1 THFWNKENPDKM
13 LSNFFI
19 CLLLIIQCASA
30 YNFENIFL
38 EKRDFSSNAPNYP
51 VGCSP
56 SVGTQLTPGLSLEV
70 YAYPMDGNNGYC
82 WNATYK
88 DPEFPRSGY
97 LKNKLLGKADGV
109 VGPLNFLAKNKDC
122 SPKVDTLP
130 AGFNFP
136 QPITVTNFTMVL
148 FGYLAPKQSGKYT
161 FKLLADDLLLLN
173 LGATNAFDCCNREAT
188 KNNLGEFLAYNL
200 WPNQDKNV
208 TVYLEKGVYYPLRLF
223 FNNRDGGSQLD
234 FSYYFNDSPAPL
246 TDFSGMFFSVPDGA
260 ECPARIGYQLNCRSI
275 NSTTTYSTQYVT
287 TALGANELPV
297 TSTIYYVATPCADQA
312 NNPVC
317 KEGFYDPVNKK
328 CYIPPEDDYT
338 TTIDKGN
345 GEYETDLISHI
356 TKTDQNGK
364 PTTTVRTTIKLYGPA
379 PPPVTKTID
388 LGNEVTEY
396 LVISYWTT
404 TNEVGS
410 VITTEATKTYS
421 PPPVT
426 ITATTAADY
435 VETDWI
441 SFFITTNDKGEIITD
456 STLFNATRDYNLPEA
471 PHTSFGPAPP
481 AETKTVDLG
490 NEVTE
495 YLVISYWTTT
505 NEFGGLITTSSTRTY
520 SPPPVTIT
528 ATTAA
533 DYVETDWISFFIT
546 TNDKGEIITDS
557 TLFNA
562 TRDYNLPE
570 APHTSFGP
578 APPAETKTVDL
589 GNEVTEYLVISYWTT
604 TNEFGGLITTSS
616 TRTYSPPPVTITA
629 TTAADYVETDWISF
643 FITTNDKGEIIT
655 DSTLF
660 NATRDYNLPEAPHTS
675 FGPAPP
681 AETKT
686 VDLGNEVT
694 EYLVISYWTTTNE
707 FGGLIT
713 TSSTR
718 TYSPPPVTITAT
730 TAADYVET
738 DWISFFITTNDK
750 GEIITDSTLFNATRD
765 YNLPEAPHT
774 SFGPAPPAET
784 KTVDLGNE
792 VTEYLVISYWT
803 TTNEFGGLITTSS
816 TRTYSPPPV
825 TITATTAADYV
836 ETDWISFF
844 ITTNDK
850 GEIITDSTLF
860 NATRDYNLPE
870 APHTSFG
877 PAPPAETKT
886 VDLGN
891 EVTEYLVI
899 SYWTT
904 TNEFGGLITTSSTR
918 TYSPPPVTITATTAA
933 DYVETDWISFFITTN
948 DKGEIITDSTLF
960 NATRDYNLPEAPHT
974 SFGPAPPAETKTV
987 DLGNEVTE
995 YLVISYWTTTNE
1007 FGGLITTS
1015 STRTYSPPPVT
1026 ITATTAADYVETDW
1040 ISFFIT
1046 TNDKGEIITDSTLFN
1061 ATREYIDAQAP
1072 HLSSSMEVVPP
1083 EGEADYT
1090 TTIDKGNGEFETDL
1104 VSHITTKDSD
1114 GKPTTITTTIPLK
1127 PSDAGEADYTTTIDK
1142 GNGEF
1147 ETDLVSH
1154 ITTKD
1159 SDGKPTT
1166 ITTTIPLKPSDAGE
1180 ADYTTTIDKGN
1191 GEFETDLVS
1200 HITTKDSDGKPTTIT
1215 TTIPL
1220 KPSDAGEADY
1230 TTTIDKGN
1238 GEFETDLV
1246 SHITTKDSDGKPT
1259 TITTTI
1265 PLKPS
1270 DAGEADYTTTID
1282 KGNGEFE
1289 TDLVSHITTK
1299 DSDGK
1304 PTTITTTIPLK
1315 PSDAGEADYTTTIDK
1330 GNGEFETDLV
1340 SHITTKDSDG
1350 KPTTITTTIPLK
1362 PSDAGEADYTTTIDK
1377 GNGEFETD
1385 LVSHITTKDSDGKPT
1400 TITTTIPLKP
1410 SDAGEAD
1417 YTTTIDKGNGEF
1429 ETDLV
1434 SHITTKDSDGKP
1446 TTITT
1451 TIPLKPSDAGE
1462 ADYTTTIDKGNGE
1475 FETDLVSH
1483 ITTKDSDGKP
1493 TTITT
1498 TIPLKPSDAGE
1509 ADYTTTIDKGNG
1521 EFETD
1526 LVSHITTKD
1535 SDGKPTT
1542 ITTTIPL
1549 KPSDAGEADYTTL
1562 IDNKNSLFSTQS
1574 LKSSLTYSY
1583 SVPQSEN
1590 SSKIS
1595 TGKVSKISSNMLP
1608 TPGNI
1613 DGTTTE
1619 LNSSVKSTALQ
1630 INSDSKRNSDTTQP
1644 VSLLSTSLKDS
1655 EAVETAPTS
1664 SISASSRVIT
1674 STENAISSSS
1684 FATPVS
1690 SNDSVYIQSKV
1701 IPTPSFTINVAEG
1714 SAPKV
1719 AITLRNGGLPIFG
1732 LVLIFYG
1739 KKDSSE
1745 NGYAHGCSPSIR
1757 AKLKPGLSMEIYSY
1771 ALRPTD
1777 DHCWDSAYLD
1787 PMFPRTGYL
1796 THKLLGKAEGII
1808 GPLNFLAKN
1817 PACIPAVSTLP
1828 LAFHFPKPFTITNF
1842 TMLLYG
1848 YLSPKKTGKYTF
1860 KLLADDLLL
1869 MNFGADNAFD
1879 CCSHDATKDNIGEYV
1894 AYSVWPGVNKNV
1906 TVYLE
1911 SGIYYPLRLFFN
1923 NRDAIAQLDF
1933 AYYFNDSPIR
1943 QTDFSG
1949 MFFSIPDSVKCPAN
1963 IGYKFECRSI
1973 KSTTTYSTKYITT
1986 KSAKNEIAFTST
1998 IYYVATPC
2006 AVQPNPPLCGKGF
2019 YDPINNKC
2027 FTPEPDY
2034 ITTIDKGNGE
2044 FETDLISHIT
2054 QKDSNGTP
2062 TNTITTTIHLT
2073 PTYDYTKTVT
2083 SDGHTITEVVSH
2095 ITTTDSDGEG
2105 VVYATTRM
2113 FYAEAGEAVHT
2124 SAWPYSQP
2132 SVVTRTVSESD
2143 GVVDTVVI
2151 SYFPS
2156 VGEDGVTRT
2165 VTSTVRT
2172 ITADYTTTV
2181 TSDGHTITEVVSHIT
2196 TTDSDGEG
2204 VVYATTRMFYAEAG
2218 EAVHTSAW
2226 PYSQP
2231 SVVTRTVSESD
2242 GVVDTVVISYFP
2254 SVGEDGVTRTV
2265 TSTVRTITADYTT
2278 TVTSDGHTITEVVSH
2293 ITTTDSDGEGVVY
2306 ATTRMFYAEAGEA
2319 VHTSAWPY
2327 SQPSVVTRTVSE
2339 SDGVVDTVV
2348 ISYFPSV
2355 GEDGVTRTVTSTV
2368 RTITADYTTTVT
2380 SDGHTITEVVSHIT
2394 TTDSDGEGV
2403 VYATTRMFYAEAG
2416 EAVHTSAWPYS
2427 QPSVVTRTV
2436 SESDGVVDTV
2446 VISYFPSVGEDGV
2459 TRTVTSTVR
2468 TITADYTTTV
2478 TSDGHTIT
2486 EVVSHITTTDSD
2498 GQCVVSPKTIILT
2511 PKLAPIVRTRYFNSS
2526 IRTSTS
2532 STRYSSA
2539 LNSDNK
2545 PTKITTTVPVK
2556 SNDLGEADFTKIITT
2571 DGHIVTEVILH
2582 ITATNSLGKVV
2593 TYVTTAA
2600 SYDQVDEGVFRS
2612 PSLSSQPPVSKST
2625 FAEDDGSSKSTVISY
2640 LPFNISESGENL
2652 CVSSSTKLYANK
2664 SLSDFSVSVSLRV
2677 SKTISSGT
2685 KSRIPSKGTG
2695 DSISTAVLPS
2705 NIALTPSL
2713 SVNIAVSDGGT
2724 THFSF
2729 HVGTMLIVAC
2739 MLLAIAAE

>member
-1 THFWNKENPDKM
+1 M

-356 TKTDQNGK
+356 TKNDQNGK
-364 PTTTVRTTIKLYGPA
+364 PTTTIRTTIKLYGPA

-426 ITATTAADY
+426 ITATTAEDY

-528 ATTAA
+528 ATTAE

-629 TTAADYVETDWISF
+629 TTAEDYVETDWISFFITTNDKGEIITDSTLFNATRDYNLPEAPHTSFGPAPPAETKTVDLGNEVTEYLPPPVTITATTAEDYVETDWISF

-730 TAADYVET
+730 TAEDYVETDWISFFITTNDKGEIITDSTLFNATRDYNLPEAPHTSFGPAPPAETKTVDLGNEVTEYLVISYWTTTNEFGGLITTSSTRTVRLLLTAHCSMLRVTTTCLRLLTSFGPAPPAETKTVDLGNEVTEYLVISYWTTTNEFGGLITTSSTRTPPPVTITATTAEDYVET

-825 TITATTAADYV
+825 TITATTAEDYV

-904 TNEFGGLITTSSTR
+904 TNEFGGLITTSTR
-918 TYSPPPVTITATTAA
+918 TYSPPPVTITATTAE

-974 SFGPAPPAETKTV
+974 SFGPAPAETKTV

-1007 FGGLITTS
+1007 FGGLITS
-1015 STRTYSPPPVT
+1015 STRT
-1026 ITATTAADYVETDW
+1026 
-1040 ISFFIT
+1040 
-1046 TNDKGEIITDSTLFN
+1046 TLFN
-1061 ATREYIDAQAP
+1061 ATREYIDAEAP
-1072 HLSSSMEVVPP
+1072 HLSSSNDAVPP
-1083 EGEADYT
+1083 ENEADYT

-1127 PSDAGEADYTTTIDK
+1127 PSDAGEPTTTTIDK

-1166 ITTTIPLKPSDAGE
+1166 ITTTIPLKPVMPAR
-1180 ADYTTTIDKGN
+1180 DYTTTIDKGN

-1200 HITTKDSDGKPTTIT
+1200 HITTKD
-1215 TTIPL
+1215 
-1220 KPSDAGEADY
+1220 
-1230 TTTIDKGN
+1230 
-1238 GEFETDLV
+1238 
-1246 SHITTKDSDGKPT
+1246 
-1259 TITTTI
+1259 
-1265 PLKPS
+1265 
-1270 DAGEADYTTTID
+1270 
-1282 KGNGEFE
+1282 
-1289 TDLVSHITTK
+1289 
-1299 DSDGK
+1299 
-1304 PTTITTTIPLK
+1304 
-1315 PSDAGEADYTTTIDK
+1315 
-1330 GNGEFETDLV
+1330 
-1340 SHITTKDSDG
+1340 
-1350 KPTTITTTIPLK
+1350 
-1362 PSDAGEADYTTTIDK
+1362 
-1377 GNGEFETD
+1377 
-1385 LVSHITTKDSDGKPT
+1385 
-1400 TITTTIPLKP
+1400 
-1410 SDAGEAD
+1410 
-1417 YTTTIDKGNGEF
+1417 
-1429 ETDLV
+1429 
-1434 SHITTKDSDGKP
+1434 
-1446 TTITT
+1446 
-1451 TIPLKPSDAGE
+1451 
-1462 ADYTTTIDKGNGE
+1462 
-1475 FETDLVSH
+1475 
-1483 ITTKDSDGKP
+1483 
-1493 TTITT
+1493 
-1498 TIPLKPSDAGE
+1498 
-1509 ADYTTTIDKGNG
+1509 
-1521 EFETD
+1521 
-1526 LVSHITTKD
+1526 
-1535 SDGKPTT
+1535 
-1542 ITTTIPL
+1542 
-1549 KPSDAGEADYTTL
+1549 
-1562 IDNKNSLFSTQS
+1562 
-1574 LKSSLTYSY
+1574 
-1583 SVPQSEN
+1583 
-1590 SSKIS
+1590 
-1595 TGKVSKISSNMLP
+1595 
-1608 TPGNI
+1608 
-1613 DGTTTE
+1613 
-1619 LNSSVKSTALQ
+1619 
-1630 INSDSKRNSDTTQP
+1630 
-1644 VSLLSTSLKDS
+1644 
-1655 EAVETAPTS
+1655 
-1664 SISASSRVIT
+1664 
-1674 STENAISSSS
+1674 
-1684 FATPVS
+1684 
-1690 SNDSVYIQSKV
+1690 
-1701 IPTPSFTINVAEG
+1701 
-1714 SAPKV
+1714 
-1719 AITLRNGGLPIFG
+1719 
-1732 LVLIFYG
+1732 
-1739 KKDSSE
+1739 
-1745 NGYAHGCSPSIR
+1745 
-1757 AKLKPGLSMEIYSY
+1757 
-1771 ALRPTD
+1771 
-1777 DHCWDSAYLD
+1777 
-1787 PMFPRTGYL
+1787 
-1796 THKLLGKAEGII
+1796 
-1808 GPLNFLAKN
+1808 
-1817 PACIPAVSTLP
+1817 
-1828 LAFHFPKPFTITNF
+1828 
-1842 TMLLYG
+1842 
-1848 YLSPKKTGKYTF
+1848 
-1860 KLLADDLLL
+1860 
-1869 MNFGADNAFD
+1869 
-1879 CCSHDATKDNIGEYV
+1879 
-1894 AYSVWPGVNKNV
+1894 
-1906 TVYLE
+1906 
-1911 SGIYYPLRLFFN
+1911 
-1923 NRDAIAQLDF
+1923 
-1933 AYYFNDSPIR
+1933 
-1943 QTDFSG
+1943 
-1949 MFFSIPDSVKCPAN
+1949 
-1963 IGYKFECRSI
+1963 
-1973 KSTTTYSTKYITT
+1973 
-1986 KSAKNEIAFTST
+1986 
-1998 IYYVATPC
+1998 
-2006 AVQPNPPLCGKGF
+2006 
-2019 YDPINNKC
+2019 
-2027 FTPEPDY
+2027 
-2034 ITTIDKGNGE
+2034 
-2044 FETDLISHIT
+2044 
-2054 QKDSNGTP
+2054 
-2062 TNTITTTIHLT
+2062 
-2073 PTYDYTKTVT
+2073 
-2083 SDGHTITEVVSH
+2083 
-2095 ITTTDSDGEG
+2095 
-2105 VVYATTRM
+2105 
-2113 FYAEAGEAVHT
+2113 
-2124 SAWPYSQP
+2124 
-2132 SVVTRTVSESD
+2132 
-2143 GVVDTVVI
+2143 
-2151 SYFPS
+2151 
-2156 VGEDGVTRT
+2156 
-2165 VTSTVRT
+2165 
-2172 ITADYTTTV
+2172 
-2181 TSDGHTITEVVSHIT
+2181 
-2196 TTDSDGEG
+2196 
-2204 VVYATTRMFYAEAG
+2204 
-2218 EAVHTSAW
+2218 
-2226 PYSQP
+2226 
-2231 SVVTRTVSESD
+2231 
-2242 GVVDTVVISYFP
+2242 
-2254 SVGEDGVTRTV
+2254 
-2265 TSTVRTITADYTT
+2265 
-2278 TVTSDGHTITEVVSH
+2278 
-2293 ITTTDSDGEGVVY
+2293 
-2306 ATTRMFYAEAGEA
+2306 
-2319 VHTSAWPY
+2319 
-2327 SQPSVVTRTVSE
+2327 
-2339 SDGVVDTVV
+2339 
-2348 ISYFPSV
+2348 
-2355 GEDGVTRTVTSTV
+2355 
-2368 RTITADYTTTVT
+2368 
-2380 SDGHTITEVVSHIT
+2380 
-2394 TTDSDGEGV
+2394 
-2403 VYATTRMFYAEAG
+2403 
-2416 EAVHTSAWPYS
+2416 
-2427 QPSVVTRTV
+2427 
-2436 SESDGVVDTV
+2436 
-2446 VISYFPSVGEDGV
+2446 
-2459 TRTVTSTVR
+2459 
-2468 TITADYTTTV
+2468 
-2478 TSDGHTIT
+2478 
-2486 EVVSHITTTDSD
+2486 
-2498 GQCVVSPKTIILT
+2498 
-2511 PKLAPIVRTRYFNSS
+2511 
-2526 IRTSTS
+2526 
-2532 STRYSSA
+2532 
-2539 LNSDNK
+2539 
-2545 PTKITTTVPVK
+2545 
-2556 SNDLGEADFTKIITT
+2556 
-2571 DGHIVTEVILH
+2571 
-2582 ITATNSLGKVV
+2582 
-2593 TYVTTAA
+2593 
-2600 SYDQVDEGVFRS
+2600 
-2612 PSLSSQPPVSKST
+2612 
-2625 FAEDDGSSKSTVISY
+2625 
-2640 LPFNISESGENL
+2640 
-2652 CVSSSTKLYANK
+2652 
-2664 SLSDFSVSVSLRV
+2664 
-2677 SKTISSGT
+2677 
-2685 KSRIPSKGTG
+2685 
-2695 DSISTAVLPS
+2695 
-2705 NIALTPSL
+2705 
-2713 SVNIAVSDGGT
+2713 
-2724 THFSF
+2724 
-2729 HVGTMLIVAC
+2729 
-2739 MLLAIAAE
+2739 

>member
-1 THFWNKENPDKM
+1 M

-38 EKRDFSSNAPNYP
+38 EKRDFLSNAPNYP

-730 TAADYVET
+730 TAADYGEIITDSTLFNATRDYNLPEAPHTSFGPAPPAETKTVDLGNEVTEYLVISYWTTTNEFGGLITTSSTRTYSPPPVTITATTAADYVET
-738 DWISFFITTNDK
+738 DWLSFFITTNDK

-904 TNEFGGLITTSSTR
+904 TNEFGGLTTTSSTRTYSPPPVTITATTAADYVETDWISFFITTNDKGEIITDSTLFNATRDYNLPEAPHTSFGPAPPAETKTVDLGNEVTEYLVISYWPTTNEFGGLITTSSTR

-933 DYVETDWISFFITTN
+933 DYVETDWISFFITTHDKGEIITDSTLFNATRDYNLPEAPHGLSGRLRPPAATKDCEAGPTKRTDLVFLHHTN

-1061 ATREYIDAQAP
+1061 ATREYNLPEAP
-1072 HLSSSMEVVPP
+1072 HTSFGPAPPAETKTVDLGNEVTEYLVISYWTTTNEFGGLITTSSTRTYSPPPVTITATTAADYVETDWISFFITTNDKGEIITDSTLFNATRDYNLPEAPHTSFGPAPPAETKTVDLGNEVTEYLTDLVSHITTKDSDGKPTTITTTIP
-1083 EGEADYT
+1083 LKPSDAGEADYTTTIDKGNGEFETDLVSHITTKDSDGKPTTITTTIPLKPSDAGEADYTTTIDKGTVTYDDHHHDPIEPSDAGEADYT

-1562 IDNKNSLFSTQS
+1562 IHDKNSLFSTQS

-1590 SSKIS
+1590 SGKIS
-1595 TGKVSKISSNMLP
+1595 TGKVSKISSNTLP

-1630 INSDSKRNSDTTQP
+1630 INSDSKRNSDTT
-1644 VSLLSTSLKDS
+1644 
-1655 EAVETAPTS
+1655 
-1664 SISASSRVIT
+1664 
-1674 STENAISSSS
+1674 
-1684 FATPVS
+1684 
-1690 SNDSVYIQSKV
+1690 
-1701 IPTPSFTINVAEG
+1701 
-1714 SAPKV
+1714 
-1719 AITLRNGGLPIFG
+1719 
-1732 LVLIFYG
+1732 
-1739 KKDSSE
+1739 
-1745 NGYAHGCSPSIR
+1745 
-1757 AKLKPGLSMEIYSY
+1757 
-1771 ALRPTD
+1771 
-1777 DHCWDSAYLD
+1777 
-1787 PMFPRTGYL
+1787 
-1796 THKLLGKAEGII
+1796 
-1808 GPLNFLAKN
+1808 
-1817 PACIPAVSTLP
+1817 
-1828 LAFHFPKPFTITNF
+1828 
-1842 TMLLYG
+1842 
-1848 YLSPKKTGKYTF
+1848 
-1860 KLLADDLLL
+1860 
-1869 MNFGADNAFD
+1869 
-1879 CCSHDATKDNIGEYV
+1879 
-1894 AYSVWPGVNKNV
+1894 
-1906 TVYLE
+1906 
-1911 SGIYYPLRLFFN
+1911 
-1923 NRDAIAQLDF
+1923 
-1933 AYYFNDSPIR
+1933 
-1943 QTDFSG
+1943 
-1949 MFFSIPDSVKCPAN
+1949 
-1963 IGYKFECRSI
+1963 
-1973 KSTTTYSTKYITT
+1973 
-1986 KSAKNEIAFTST
+1986 
-1998 IYYVATPC
+1998 
-2006 AVQPNPPLCGKGF
+2006 
-2019 YDPINNKC
+2019 
-2027 FTPEPDY
+2027 
-2034 ITTIDKGNGE
+2034 
-2044 FETDLISHIT
+2044 
-2054 QKDSNGTP
+2054 
-2062 TNTITTTIHLT
+2062 
-2073 PTYDYTKTVT
+2073 
-2083 SDGHTITEVVSH
+2083 
-2095 ITTTDSDGEG
+2095 
-2105 VVYATTRM
+2105 
-2113 FYAEAGEAVHT
+2113 
-2124 SAWPYSQP
+2124 
-2132 SVVTRTVSESD
+2132 
-2143 GVVDTVVI
+2143 
-2151 SYFPS
+2151 
-2156 VGEDGVTRT
+2156 
-2165 VTSTVRT
+2165 
-2172 ITADYTTTV
+2172 
-2181 TSDGHTITEVVSHIT
+2181 
-2196 TTDSDGEG
+2196 
-2204 VVYATTRMFYAEAG
+2204 
-2218 EAVHTSAW
+2218 
-2226 PYSQP
+2226 
-2231 SVVTRTVSESD
+2231 
-2242 GVVDTVVISYFP
+2242 
-2254 SVGEDGVTRTV
+2254 
-2265 TSTVRTITADYTT
+2265 
-2278 TVTSDGHTITEVVSH
+2278 
-2293 ITTTDSDGEGVVY
+2293 
-2306 ATTRMFYAEAGEA
+2306 
-2319 VHTSAWPY
+2319 
-2327 SQPSVVTRTVSE
+2327 
-2339 SDGVVDTVV
+2339 
-2348 ISYFPSV
+2348 
-2355 GEDGVTRTVTSTV
+2355 
-2368 RTITADYTTTVT
+2368 
-2380 SDGHTITEVVSHIT
+2380 
-2394 TTDSDGEGV
+2394 
-2403 VYATTRMFYAEAG
+2403 
-2416 EAVHTSAWPYS
+2416 
-2427 QPSVVTRTV
+2427 
-2436 SESDGVVDTV
+2436 
-2446 VISYFPSVGEDGV
+2446 
-2459 TRTVTSTVR
+2459 
-2468 TITADYTTTV
+2468 
-2478 TSDGHTIT
+2478 
-2486 EVVSHITTTDSD
+2486 
-2498 GQCVVSPKTIILT
+2498 
-2511 PKLAPIVRTRYFNSS
+2511 
-2526 IRTSTS
+2526 
-2532 STRYSSA
+2532 
-2539 LNSDNK
+2539 
-2545 PTKITTTVPVK
+2545 
-2556 SNDLGEADFTKIITT
+2556 
-2571 DGHIVTEVILH
+2571 
-2582 ITATNSLGKVV
+2582 
-2593 TYVTTAA
+2593 
-2600 SYDQVDEGVFRS
+2600 
-2612 PSLSSQPPVSKST
+2612 
-2625 FAEDDGSSKSTVISY
+2625 
-2640 LPFNISESGENL
+2640 
-2652 CVSSSTKLYANK
+2652 
-2664 SLSDFSVSVSLRV
+2664 
-2677 SKTISSGT
+2677 
-2685 KSRIPSKGTG
+2685 
-2695 DSISTAVLPS
+2695 
-2705 NIALTPSL
+2705 
-2713 SVNIAVSDGGT
+2713 
-2724 THFSF
+2724 
-2729 HVGTMLIVAC
+2729 
-2739 MLLAIAAE
+2739 

>member
-1 THFWNKENPDKM
+1 M

-356 TKTDQNGK
+356 TKNDQNGK
-364 PTTTVRTTIKLYGPA
+364 PTTTIRTTIKLYGPA

-426 ITATTAADY
+426 ITATTAEDY

-528 ATTAA
+528 ATTAE

-629 TTAADYVETDWISF
+629 TTAEDYVETDWISFFITTNDKGEIITDSTLFNATRDYNLPEAPHTSFGPAPPAETKTVDLGNEVTEYLVISYWTTTNEFGGLITTSSTRTTLFNATRDYNLPEAPHTSFGPAPPAETKTVDLGNEVTEYLVISYWTTTNEFGGLITTSSTRTYSPPPVTITATTAEDYVETDWISF

-730 TAADYVET
+730 TAEDYVETDWISFFITTNDKGEIITDSTLFNATRDYNLPEAPHTSFGPAPPAETKTVDLGNEVTEYLVISYWTTTNEFGGLITTSSTRTPPPVTITATTAEDYVET

-825 TITATTAADYV
+825 TITATTAEDYV

-918 TYSPPPVTITATTAA
+918 TYSPPPVTITATTAEDYVETDWISFFITTNDKGEIITDSTLFNA
-933 DYVETDWISFFITTN
+933 TRDYNLPEAPHYLVISYWTTTNEFGGLITTSSTRTYSPPPVTITATTAEDYVETDWISFFITTN

-1015 STRTYSPPPVT
+1015 STRTLLIWATEVTEYLVISYWTTTNEFGGLITTSSTRTYSPPPVT
-1026 ITATTAADYVETDW
+1026 ITATTAEDYVETDW

-1061 ATREYIDAQAP
+1061 ATRDYNLPEAP
-1072 HLSSSMEVVPP
+1072 HVVR
-1083 EGEADYT
+1083 AC
-1090 TTIDKGNGEFETDL
+1090 
-1104 VSHITTKDSD
+1104 
-1114 GKPTTITTTIPLK
+1114 
-1127 PSDAGEADYTTTIDK
+1127 
-1142 GNGEF
+1142 
-1147 ETDLVSH
+1147 
-1154 ITTKD
+1154 
-1159 SDGKPTT
+1159 
-1166 ITTTIPLKPSDAGE
+1166 
-1180 ADYTTTIDKGN
+1180 
-1191 GEFETDLVS
+1191 
-1200 HITTKDSDGKPTTIT
+1200 
-1215 TTIPL
+1215 
-1220 KPSDAGEADY
+1220 
-1230 TTTIDKGN
+1230 
-1238 GEFETDLV
+1238 
-1246 SHITTKDSDGKPT
+1246 
-1259 TITTTI
+1259 
-1265 PLKPS
+1265 
-1270 DAGEADYTTTID
+1270 
-1282 KGNGEFE
+1282 
-1289 TDLVSHITTK
+1289 
-1299 DSDGK
+1299 
-1304 PTTITTTIPLK
+1304 
-1315 PSDAGEADYTTTIDK
+1315 
-1330 GNGEFETDLV
+1330 
-1340 SHITTKDSDG
+1340 
-1350 KPTTITTTIPLK
+1350 
-1362 PSDAGEADYTTTIDK
+1362 
-1377 GNGEFETD
+1377 
-1385 LVSHITTKDSDGKPT
+1385 
-1400 TITTTIPLKP
+1400 
-1410 SDAGEAD
+1410 
-1417 YTTTIDKGNGEF
+1417 
-1429 ETDLV
+1429 
-1434 SHITTKDSDGKP
+1434 
-1446 TTITT
+1446 
-1451 TIPLKPSDAGE
+1451 
-1462 ADYTTTIDKGNGE
+1462 
-1475 FETDLVSH
+1475 
-1483 ITTKDSDGKP
+1483 
-1493 TTITT
+1493 
-1498 TIPLKPSDAGE
+1498 
-1509 ADYTTTIDKGNG
+1509 
-1521 EFETD
+1521 
-1526 LVSHITTKD
+1526 
-1535 SDGKPTT
+1535 
-1542 ITTTIPL
+1542 
-1549 KPSDAGEADYTTL
+1549 
-1562 IDNKNSLFSTQS
+1562 
-1574 LKSSLTYSY
+1574 
-1583 SVPQSEN
+1583 
-1590 SSKIS
+1590 
-1595 TGKVSKISSNMLP
+1595 
-1608 TPGNI
+1608 
-1613 DGTTTE
+1613 
-1619 LNSSVKSTALQ
+1619 
-1630 INSDSKRNSDTTQP
+1630 
-1644 VSLLSTSLKDS
+1644 TSCRD
-1655 EAVETAPTS
+1655 
-1664 SISASSRVIT
+1664 
-1674 STENAISSSS
+1674 
-1684 FATPVS
+1684 
-1690 SNDSVYIQSKV
+1690 Q
-1701 IPTPSFTINVAEG
+1701 
-1714 SAPKV
+1714 
-1719 AITLRNGGLPIFG
+1719 
-1732 LVLIFYG
+1732 
-1739 KKDSSE
+1739 
-1745 NGYAHGCSPSIR
+1745 
-1757 AKLKPGLSMEIYSY
+1757 
-1771 ALRPTD
+1771 
-1777 DHCWDSAYLD
+1777 
-1787 PMFPRTGYL
+1787 
-1796 THKLLGKAEGII
+1796 
-1808 GPLNFLAKN
+1808 
-1817 PACIPAVSTLP
+1817 
-1828 LAFHFPKPFTITNF
+1828 
-1842 TMLLYG
+1842 
-1848 YLSPKKTGKYTF
+1848 
-1860 KLLADDLLL
+1860 
-1869 MNFGADNAFD
+1869 D
-1879 CCSHDATKDNIGEYV
+1879 C
-1894 AYSVWPGVNKNV
+1894 
-1906 TVYLE
+1906 
-1911 SGIYYPLRLFFN
+1911 
-1923 NRDAIAQLDF
+1923 
-1933 AYYFNDSPIR
+1933 
-1943 QTDFSG
+1943 
-1949 MFFSIPDSVKCPAN
+1949 
-1963 IGYKFECRSI
+1963 
-1973 KSTTTYSTKYITT
+1973 
-1986 KSAKNEIAFTST
+1986 
-1998 IYYVATPC
+1998 
-2006 AVQPNPPLCGKGF
+2006 
-2019 YDPINNKC
+2019 
-2027 FTPEPDY
+2027 
-2034 ITTIDKGNGE
+2034 
-2044 FETDLISHIT
+2044 
-2054 QKDSNGTP
+2054 
-2062 TNTITTTIHLT
+2062 
-2073 PTYDYTKTVT
+2073 
-2083 SDGHTITEVVSH
+2083 
-2095 ITTTDSDGEG
+2095 
-2105 VVYATTRM
+2105 
-2113 FYAEAGEAVHT
+2113 
-2124 SAWPYSQP
+2124 
-2132 SVVTRTVSESD
+2132 
-2143 GVVDTVVI
+2143 
-2151 SYFPS
+2151 
-2156 VGEDGVTRT
+2156 
-2165 VTSTVRT
+2165 
-2172 ITADYTTTV
+2172 
-2181 TSDGHTITEVVSHIT
+2181 
-2196 TTDSDGEG
+2196 
-2204 VVYATTRMFYAEAG
+2204 
-2218 EAVHTSAW
+2218 
-2226 PYSQP
+2226 
-2231 SVVTRTVSESD
+2231 
-2242 GVVDTVVISYFP
+2242 
-2254 SVGEDGVTRTV
+2254 
-2265 TSTVRTITADYTT
+2265 
-2278 TVTSDGHTITEVVSH
+2278 
-2293 ITTTDSDGEGVVY
+2293 
-2306 ATTRMFYAEAGEA
+2306 
-2319 VHTSAWPY
+2319 
-2327 SQPSVVTRTVSE
+2327 
-2339 SDGVVDTVV
+2339 
-2348 ISYFPSV
+2348 
-2355 GEDGVTRTVTSTV
+2355 
-2368 RTITADYTTTVT
+2368 
-2380 SDGHTITEVVSHIT
+2380 
-2394 TTDSDGEGV
+2394 
-2403 VYATTRMFYAEAG
+2403 
-2416 EAVHTSAWPYS
+2416 
-2427 QPSVVTRTV
+2427 
-2436 SESDGVVDTV
+2436 
-2446 VISYFPSVGEDGV
+2446 
-2459 TRTVTSTVR
+2459 
-2468 TITADYTTTV
+2468 
-2478 TSDGHTIT
+2478 
-2486 EVVSHITTTDSD
+2486 
-2498 GQCVVSPKTIILT
+2498 
-2511 PKLAPIVRTRYFNSS
+2511 
-2526 IRTSTS
+2526 
-2532 STRYSSA
+2532 
-2539 LNSDNK
+2539 
-2545 PTKITTTVPVK
+2545 
-2556 SNDLGEADFTKIITT
+2556 
-2571 DGHIVTEVILH
+2571 
-2582 ITATNSLGKVV
+2582 
-2593 TYVTTAA
+2593 
-2600 SYDQVDEGVFRS
+2600 
-2612 PSLSSQPPVSKST
+2612 
-2625 FAEDDGSSKSTVISY
+2625 
-2640 LPFNISESGENL
+2640 
-2652 CVSSSTKLYANK
+2652 
-2664 SLSDFSVSVSLRV
+2664 
-2677 SKTISSGT
+2677 
-2685 KSRIPSKGTG
+2685 
-2695 DSISTAVLPS
+2695 
-2705 NIALTPSL
+2705 
-2713 SVNIAVSDGGT
+2713 
-2724 THFSF
+2724 
-2729 HVGTMLIVAC
+2729 
-2739 MLLAIAAE
+2739 